1 MINPNKFI
9 GLKQQESMGSL
20 TDPLQAEQDFLAK
33 RMSQPV
39 PVPGDQNQTMS
50 PMMQQEKSKMQT
62 VQNDPKLQEGSD
74 ASYGISGYVNTEK
87 EYKQA
92 LQEKNHPNVYG
103 SPAKQTDYPHAGT
116 KYNYKKG
123 ELVDTDDFNESSF
136 NSSRTGGSVSYPN
149 IHTRDY
155 SDVQEDSKGQYM
167 TSLGSREFYGDEKRP
182 TSSTHDDFLGNT
194 VERDTIRP
202 NTGKKFAS
210 TYLPSAKNRD
220 EAFKKYRT
228 NN

>member
-1 MINPNKFI
+1 MINPPNNNKFI
-9 GLKQQESMGSL
+9 GLQDQQTLGQL
-20 TDPLQAEQDFLAK
+20 NDPLQAEQDFLAK

-39 PVPGDQNQTMS
+39 PVPSGQT
-50 PMMQQEKSKMQT
+50 PMMQQRKGKMQT
-62 VQNDPKLQEGSD
+62 VQNDPKLQKGSD

-92 LQEKNHPNVYG
+92 LQEKNHPNVYS

-136 NSSRTGGSVSYPN
+136 NSSRTGGSVSYPD

-167 TSLGSREFYGDEKRP
+167 TSLGSREFYGDKKRP
-182 TSSTHDDFLGNT
+182 TSSTHDDFVGNT

-210 TYLPSAKNRD
+210 TFLPSAKNRD

>member
-9 GLKQQESMGSL
+9 GLKQQQSMGQL
-20 TDPLQAEQDFLAK
+20 TDPQSFQQQFNVNRFTQPLA
-33 RMSQPV
+33 
-39 PVPGDQNQTMS
+39 VPGDQNQTMS
-50 PMMQQEKSKMQT
+50 PMM
-62 VQNDPKLQEGSD
+62 
-74 ASYGISGYVNTEK
+74 
-87 EYKQA
+87 
-92 LQEKNHPNVYG
+92 
-103 SPAKQTDYPHAGT
+103 QTDYPHAGT

-136 NSSRTGGSVSYPN
+136 NSSRTGGSVSYPD
-149 IHTRDY
+149 IHTSDY

-182 TSSTHDDFLGNT
+182 TSSTHDDFVGNT

-210 TYLPSAKNRD
+210 TFLPSAKNRD

>member
-9 GLKQQESMGSL
+9 GLKQQQSMGQL
-20 TDPLQAEQDFLAK
+20 TDPQSFQQQFNVNRFTQPLA
-33 RMSQPV
+33 
-39 PVPGDQNQTMS
+39 VPGDQNQTMS
-50 PMMQQEKSKMQT
+50 PMM
-62 VQNDPKLQEGSD
+62 
-74 ASYGISGYVNTEK
+74 
-87 EYKQA
+87 
-92 LQEKNHPNVYG
+92 
-103 SPAKQTDYPHAGT
+103 QTDYPHAGT

-136 NSSRTGGSVSYPN
+136 NSSRTGGSVSYPD

-182 TSSTHDDFLGNT
+182 TSSTHDDFVGNT

-210 TYLPSAKNRD
+210 TFLPSAKNRD

>member
-9 GLKQQESMGSL
+9 GLQQQQSMGQL
-20 TDPLQAEQDFLAK
+20 TDPQSFQQQFNVNRFTQPLA
-33 RMSQPV
+33 
-39 PVPGDQNQTMS
+39 VPGDQNQTMS
-50 PMMQQEKSKMQT
+50 PMM
-62 VQNDPKLQEGSD
+62 
-74 ASYGISGYVNTEK
+74 
-87 EYKQA
+87 
-92 LQEKNHPNVYG
+92 
-103 SPAKQTDYPHAGT
+103 QTDYPHAGT

-136 NSSRTGGSVSYPN
+136 NSSRTGGSVSYPD

-182 TSSTHDDFLGNT
+182 TSSTHDDFVGNT

-210 TYLPSAKNRD
+210 TFLPSAKNRD

>member
-1 MINPNKFI
+1 MMNPINPNKFI
-9 GLKQQESMGSL
+9 SFKDQQSMGQL
-20 TDPLQAEQDFLAK
+20 NDPLQTEQNFLAN

-39 PVPGDQNQTMS
+39 PVPEVQS
-50 PMMQQEKSKMQT
+50 PMMQQEKGKMQT
-62 VQNDPKLQEGSD
+62 VQNDPKLQKGSD

-103 SPAKQTDYPHAGT
+103 SPAKQTNYPHAGT

-123 ELVDTDDFNESSF
+123 ELVDTDDFNESTF
-136 NSSRTGGSVSYPN
+136 NSSRKGGSISYPD

-167 TSLGSREFYGDEKRP
+167 TSLGSGEFFNDPKRP
-182 TSSTHDDFLGNT
+182 TSSTHDDFVGNI
-194 VERDTIRP
+194 VERDTLRP

-210 TYLPSAKNRD
+210 TFLPSAKNRD
-220 EAFKKYRT
+220 EAFKKFR
-228 NN
+228 NNN